1 VAVRELFPERRSLHG
16 HFSRDLPP
24 ALEADPGDLIR
35 ARTLS
40 GSWDD
45 ANVERDAVR
54 DAGHALL
61 GPIAVHGAEP
71 GDALTVEVVN
81 LRPARLGSTRV
92 GGWSSLVNDRLG
104 IGDPARR
111 RIDWDIDVESGLAR
125 GLGFEVELRPFLG
138 IIGLAPGEPGVH
150 STVPPRSTGG
160 NIDCRELVVGSTL
173 VLPIAAPGA
182 LLSFGDG
189 HAAQGDGEVA
199 GTAIECA
206 MDEVE
211 LRLGLLK
218 GAELQN
224 PEASTPAGYIT
235 FGFSTD
241 LAEAM
246 LTAVEAMIDHIQQE
260 LVLDRRAATA
270 IATVGVD
277 LRVTQ
282 VVNGTLGVH
291 ALLQATRLRRP
302 QHVGE

>member
-1 VAVRELFPERRSLHG
+1 MALRELLPQRRSLHG
-16 HFSRDLPP
+16 HFSRELAP
-24 ALEADPGDLIR
+24 ALEVDPGDSIR

-40 GSWDD
+40 GSWEDS
-45 ANVERDAVR
+45 NIERHAER

-61 GPIAVHGAEP
+61 GPVAVRGAEP
-71 GDALTVEVVN
+71 GDALAVEIVN
-81 LRPARLGSTRV
+81 LRPAGYGSTRV

-104 IGDPARR
+104 ISDPARR
-111 RIDWDIDVESGLAR
+111 RIDWEIDVESGVAR
-125 GLGFEVELRPFLG
+125 ALGFEVELRPFLG
-138 IIGLAPGEPGVH
+138 IIGLPPGEPGIH

-173 VLPIAAPGA
+173 VLPVAVRGG

-211 LRLGLLK
+211 LRVGLLK
-218 GAELQN
+218 GAGLEN

-241 LAEAM
+241 LSEAT
-246 LTAVEAMIDHIQQE
+246 LTALEAMIDHLQTK
-260 LVLDRRAATA
+260 LGVDRREATA
-270 IATVGVD
+270 LATVAVD
-277 LRVTQ
+277 LRITQ

-291 ALLQATRLRRP
+291 AMLPLTRLRAVRL
-302 QHVGE
+302 GEE